1 MHSVL
6 ITHSITHSYLF
17 SIENY
22 AELAIQFGYVTLFVA
37 AFPLAPVLAYASNFI
52 EIRSDGYQLL
62 YMTKRV
68 LPKDAEDIGT
78 WLEIFQIIAAASVV
92 TNSGLLCFTLRVIT
106 IDGIGLVW
114 IFIGMQYF
122 VFFVIF
128 LTAFIIPDTPEAVTI
143 QLKRQ
148 DYLADRAIN
157 VVTPAAGKDENS
169 DASKLYSNINT
180 KFVIHSVDD
189 EVLEGK

>member
-1 MHSVL
+1 MAV
-6 ITHSITHSYLF
+6 
-17 SIENY
+17 
-22 AELAIQFGYVTLFVA
+22 QFGYVTLFVA

-62 YMTKRV
+62 YMTRRV

-78 WLEIFQIIAAASVV
+78 WLEIFQIIAAAAVV
-92 TNSGLLCFTLRVIT
+92 TNSGLLCFTLRVIS

-122 VFFVIF
+122 VFFVLL
-128 LTAFIIPDTPEAVTI
+128 LTAYIIPDTPEVVSV

-157 VVTPAAGKDENS
+157 VVSPAVDKEENS
-169 DASKLYSNINT
+169 DMRTLYANTIT
-180 KFVIHSVDD
+180 KFIIHSVDD
-189 EVLEGK
+189 EVMKGK

>member
-1 MHSVL
+1 
-6 ITHSITHSYLF
+6 
-17 SIENY
+17 
-22 AELAIQFGYVTLFVA
+22 
-37 AFPLAPVLAYASNFI
+37 VLAYASNFI

-122 VFFVIF
+122 VFFLRPIF
-128 LTAFIIPDTPEAVTI
+128 TNDKDLERPQPLGWYRQGGYIRRVFGGFLDFLKNEHDKPIGTPY
-143 QLKRQ
+143 QGL
-148 DYLADRAIN
+148 
-157 VVTPAAGKDENS
+157 
-169 DASKLYSNINT
+169 
-180 KFVIHSVDD
+180 
-189 EVLEGK
+189 